1 MSSFFQT
8 IQAAFTDLVNNDD
21 RVINQVRSEFLGNY
35 QLWGKKEAVWIDMSN
50 KFQLYIQIP
59 ELRAVID
66 KRASMMMTNKP
77 VMKDKDGNVVEK
89 HWLIDL
95 IKNPNAT
102 QSWQDVIFTLAVQD
116 GIYSNAFAYS
126 PKLSFDVRK
135 IIVPLPTDH
144 VIIDTNGKRLNAMD
158 IDGLIDKYRFR
169 YDDGKVENVAIE
181 DMLYIMTSDGINII
195 NPKSRLEGLQLPL
208 SNIMASYKKRNVLL
222 ENLSSPGVLS
232 GGKTDIGGA
241 IPLTVEERHEL
252 QRSFIKR
259 HKNEIIVTETPV
271 TWSPMSFPTKDLM
284 LFEEVK
290 EDFLKVIDAYG
301 LNMNI
306 FSSTEGSTFSNV
318 RDSIRMVYTDT
329 IIPETETLYQSI
341 ISFYGLDKEGYSLH
355 ADFSHLPVLQT
366 DESVKN
372 SADKTKV
379 ESWTLMLSNGIVS
392 KEQFAMEF
400 GIELMPVDRA
410 TAQQNGLIQAQTQ
423 LRGTVGGLDGIIS
436 LNASVSRG
444 EMTRETAVSTL
455 INYYGYSPEIAN
467 QMITA

>member
-8 IQAAFTDLVNNDD
+8 IQTAFTDLINNDE
-21 RVINQVRSEFLGNY
+21 RVINQVRSEFWGNY

-66 KRASMMMTNKP
+66 KRASMMMTNIP
-77 VMKDKDGNVVEK
+77 VLKDKDGNVVEN
-89 HWLIDL
+89 HWLLEL
-95 IKNPNAT
+95 IKKPNAT
-102 QSWQDVIFTLAVQD
+102 QSWQDVVFNLAVQD
-116 GIYSNAFAYS
+116 GIYSNAFAYT
-126 PKLSFDVRK
+126 PKLSFDIRK
-135 IIVPLPTDH
+135 MIVPLPTDH
-144 VIIDTNGKRLNAMD
+144 VVIDTNGKRLNAMD
-158 IDGLIDKYRFR
+158 VEGLIDKYRFR
-169 YDDGKVENVAIE
+169 YDDGKVETINLE
-181 DMLYIMTSDGINII
+181 DMLYIMTPDGINII

-222 ENLSSPGVLS
+222 ENLSSPGILS

-252 QRSFIKR
+252 QKSFIKR
-259 HKNEIIVTETPV
+259 HQNEIIVTETPV
-271 TWSPMSFPTKDLM
+271 NWTAMSFPTRDLM

-306 FSSTEGSTFSNV
+306 FSSSEGSTFSNV

-329 IIPETETLYQSI
+329 IIPETQTLYNSI
-341 ISFYGLDKEGYSLH
+341 VSFYGLDKDGYTLH
-355 ADFSHLPVLQT
+355 ADFSHLPVLQS

-372 SADKTKV
+372 TADKTKI
-379 ESWTLMLSNGIVS
+379 EAWALMLDKGIVS
-392 KEQFAMEF
+392 KDQFAMEF
-400 GIELMPVDRA
+400 GIQIEPIDMA
-410 TAQQNGLIQAQTQ
+410 MAQQNGLIQAQAQ
-423 LRGTVGGLDGIIS
+423 LRGTVGGLDGIIN
-436 LNASVSRG
+436 LNASVARG

-455 INYYGYSPEIAN
+455 VNYYGYSPEIAN

>member
-21 RVINQVRSEFLGNY
+21 RVINQVRSEFWGNY

-102 QSWQDVIFTLAVQD
+102 QSWQDVIFTMAVQD

-126 PKLSFDVRK
+126 PKLSFDIRK
-135 IIVPLPTDH
+135 MIVPLPTDH

-158 IDGLIDKYRFR
+158 VEGLIDKYRFR

-181 DMLYIMTSDGINII
+181 DMLYIMTPDGINII

-232 GGKTDIGGA
+232 GAKTDIGGA

-259 HKNEIIVTETPV
+259 HKNEIIVTENPV
-271 TWSPMSFPTKDLM
+271 NWTPMSFPTKDLM

-290 EDFLKVIDAYG
+290 EDFLKIIDAYG

-306 FSSTEGSTFSNV
+306 FSSIEGSTFSNV

-366 DESVKN
+366 DKEKESNIQKVK
-372 SADKTKV
+372 SETLKV
-379 ESWTLMLSNGIVS
+379 VTEMGIQLTDDE
-392 KEQFAMEF
+392 KRQF
-400 GIELMPVDRA
+400 L
-410 TAQQNGLIQAQTQ
+410 GL
-423 LRGTVGGLDGIIS
+423 
-436 LNASVSRG
+436 
-444 EMTRETAVSTL
+444 
-455 INYYGYSPEIAN
+455 
-467 QMITA
+467 

>member
-21 RVINQVRSEFLGNY
+21 RVINQVRSEFWGNY

-102 QSWQDVIFTLAVQD
+102 QSWQDVIFTMAVQD

-126 PKLSFDVRK
+126 PKLSFDIRK
-135 IIVPLPTDH
+135 MIVPLPTDH

-158 IDGLIDKYRFR
+158 VDGMIDKYRFR

-181 DMLYIMTSDGINII
+181 DMLYIMTPDGINII

-232 GGKTDIGGA
+232 GAKTDIGGA

-259 HKNEIIVTETPV
+259 HKNEIIVTENPV
-271 TWSPMSFPTKDLM
+271 NWTPMSFPTKDLM

-290 EDFLKVIDAYG
+290 EDFLKIIDAYG

-366 DESVKN
+366 DKEKESNIQKVK
-372 SADKTKV
+372 SETLKV
-379 ESWTLMLSNGIVS
+379 VTEMGIQLTDDE
-392 KEQFAMEF
+392 KRQF
-400 GIELMPVDRA
+400 L
-410 TAQQNGLIQAQTQ
+410 GL
-423 LRGTVGGLDGIIS
+423 
-436 LNASVSRG
+436 
-444 EMTRETAVSTL
+444 
-455 INYYGYSPEIAN
+455 
-467 QMITA
+467 